1 MMKFKWLIWSFI
13 SALTILFLVSCGPS
27 AKDKD
32 NQEITVEET
41 SFQSLGAYKGII
53 KVENF
58 LFQLL
63 IQIQNHQNCVLI
75 NLKK

>member
-53 KVENF
+53 KIDGDEYIKF
-58 LFQLL
+58 LSYYG
-63 IQIQNHQNCVLI
+63 C
-75 NLKK
+75 